1 MIPKIKSVK
10 PLKHYI
16 LHVIFEDGY
25 DCLYNLND
33 DIESIKVYE
42 DLKCIHGLF
51 EQVQLDQ
58 SRTCVFWNDFIDL
71 SSDTIY
77 EYGEEITAHA
87 GI

>member
-42 DLKCIHGLF
+42 LKL
-51 EQVQLDQ
+51 
-58 SRTCVFWNDFIDL
+58 RT
-71 SSDTIY
+71 
-77 EYGEEITAHA
+77 
-87 GI
+87 